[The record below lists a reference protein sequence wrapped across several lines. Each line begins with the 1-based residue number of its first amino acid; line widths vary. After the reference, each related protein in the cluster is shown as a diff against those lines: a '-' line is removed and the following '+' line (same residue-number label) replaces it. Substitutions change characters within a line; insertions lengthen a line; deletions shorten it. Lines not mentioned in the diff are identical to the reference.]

1 MEKEFREYRRSD
13 TDGRENLLNMRG
25 NAMNG
30 SGNTWSVVFMLLALS
45 ISILASYTMF
55 NFIGNL
61 KRSNN
66 TFRNFWLAGG
76 AFVFG
81 AGLWAKHFIAA
92 MAFEGAIH
100 FSWSIP
106 ISLLFTVFFSLMAFV
121 LITTP
126 IPFRY
131 RVAIGS
137 VVLSFGVGFMNYFSL
152 LGQPIERIRVQPDLI
167 GISLIVL
174 YLGTYGAFRLSE
186 LQGERNKWL
195 ASVLLGLAV
204 FCVQLLGMQALD
216 IDYSVFNTMDKL
228 DEDVNLLVAM
238 IGIGAL
244 ILMTSTYMTWFVDK
258 RMNQTDERYRLVVE
272 NSLDTIAIFK
282 QERWAFVNESGL
294 RLFEA
299 EEPGDLL
306 GKSIYTFLRAEDFN
320 SVRERLQNLVFTGSS
335 GPLEQV
341 WYTLNGKLLHT
352 EIVETMTTLDNEP
365 AIQVIMRDISE
376 RKKNEELLINS
387 EKLYVAGQLAA
398 GIAHEIRNPLTS
410 LKGFLQLIASGRRE
424 VSYYG
429 IMNSELDRIE
439 GIVSELLMLSKPQV
453 YELSYYDVRNVMRDT
468 VTLLETQAILHNIAL
483 ETDLGK
489 DTLWI
494 YGVENQIKQVF
505 INVIKNAIEAMT
517 DGGAIRIKMG
527 REDDS
532 VRIRISDEGPGIK
545 EEQLAKMG
553 QPFYTTKE
561 KGTGLGLMVSYKI
574 VDNHQGKIDVYSQLG
589 RGTTFEIRLPFR
601 YPEAEAVTKSG

>member
-1 MEKEFREYRRSD
+1 
-13 TDGRENLLNMRG
+13 
-25 NAMNG
+25 MNG
-30 SGNTWSVVFMLLALS
+30 FEGTWPAVFLLLALS

-55 NFIGNL
+55 IFIGNL
-61 KRSNN
+61 KRSNS

-76 AFVFG
+76 AFVFS
-81 AGLWAKHFIAA
+81 AGLWAKHFVAA
-92 MAFEGAIH
+92 TAFEGAVY
-100 FSWSIP
+100 FSWSVP
-106 ISLLFTVFFSLMAFV
+106 VSLFFNIFFSLMAFV
-121 LITTP
+121 MIT
-126 IPFRY
+126 IPAKFKY
-131 RVAIGS
+131 QAATGS
-137 VVLSFGVGFMNYFSL
+137 FILSFGVGFMNYFRL
-152 LGQPIERIRVQPDLI
+152 LGQPIKNIRAEP
-167 GISLIVL
+167 GLIVL
-174 YLGTYGAFRLSE
+174 SLVLLFMGTYGAIRLFE
-186 LQGERNKWL
+186 LHGERNKWL
-195 ASVLLGLAV
+195 ASVTLGLSV
-204 FCVQLLGMQALD
+204 LCVQLFGMQALD
-216 IDYSVFNTMDKL
+216 IDYSVYMTMDKL
-228 DEDVNLLVAM
+228 SNDIHQLVLIIGIAALMLLV
-238 IGIGAL
+238 
-244 ILMTSTYMTWFVDK
+244 STWATWFVDR
-258 RMNQTDERYRLVVE
+258 RMNMTDERYRLVVE

-294 RLFEA
+294 RMFEA
-299 EEPGDLL
+299 EEPGELL
-306 GKSIYTFLRAEDFN
+306 GKPIYAFLQAEDFN
-320 SVRERLQNLVFTGSS
+320 SVRERLHNLVFTGSS

-341 WYTLNGKLLHT
+341 WYTLKGKLLHT

-424 VSYYG
+424 ISYYG
-429 IMNSELDRIE
+429 IMNSELNRIE

-453 YELSYYDVRNVMRDT
+453 YELSYYDVRSVMRDT
-468 VTLLETQAILHNIAL
+468 VTLLEAQAILHNIAI
-483 ETDLGK
+483 ETDLGR

-505 INVIKNAIEAMT
+505 INVIKNAIEAMI
-517 DGGAIRIKMG
+517 DGGAIRIQMG

-545 EEQLAKMG
+545 EAQLAKMG

-574 VDNHQGKIDVYSQLG
+574 VDNHQGRIDVYSQLG
-589 RGTTFEIRLPFR
+589 AGTTFEISLPFR
-601 YPEAEAVTKSG
+601 YPEAEAVTKSS